1 MQGSQQRH
9 RLVQAKKMCAP
20 ACLPFAA
27 GRGTA
32 QRRGL
37 GSSHG
42 NGYLQT
48 SLAVSG
54 GATVLSVAVSGYL

>member
-1 MQGSQQRH
+1 M
-9 RLVQAKKMCAP
+9 QAKKMCAP

-48 SLAVSG
+48 SIAVSG
-54 GATVLSVAVSGYL
+54 VATVLSVAVSGYL